1 METTHIA
8 VDTSKTVFT
17 LHATDPTGRCTY
29 RRDVSR
35 GKFLDWFGKLAPLTV
50 TLEACGGSH
59 HWARELTKLGHA
71 VRLIAPQHAKPF
83 VKRGKNDRADAEA
96 ISEAAS
102 RPSMRFV
109 PVKSCRSQADAMVLK
124 HRALLVGQRTQ
135 LVNALRG
142 HATEFGLVVARGTEH
157 VGPLLAKIAAETT
170 MPALARAV
178 CAELGADI
186 ARLDQRLAEID
197 SRVATMHKSNPL
209 SRLLTTIP
217 GIGPI
222 AAGTFATTIDP
233 AQFKSGR
240 AFAAYLGLTP
250 KDHSSGGKQRL
261 GGISRA
267 GDERLRELL
276 VLGAMSVLS
285 HAVRGKPARGASAWV
300 TKLLERKPRK
310 VVAVAL
316 ANKMARIIWAMMS
329 SGEAYRGAAR
339 LASA

>member
-1 METTHIA
+1 METTNIA

-17 LHATDPTGRCTY
+17 LHATDAAGRCTY
-29 RRDVSR
+29 RRDLSR
-35 GKFLDWFGKLAPLTV
+35 AKFLAWFSKLAPLTV

-59 HWARELTKLGHA
+59 HWARQLAALGHN

-109 PVKSCRSQADAMVLK
+109 PVKTQQAQANAMVLK
-124 HRALLVGQRTQ
+124 LRALLVGQRTQ

-142 HATEFGLVVARGTEH
+142 HATEFGLVAARGTQH
-157 VGPLLAKIAAETT
+157 VEPLLAKIAADDSV
-170 MPALARAV
+170 PPLAREL

-186 ARLDQRLAEID
+186 ARLDARLGDIDRRLA
-197 SRVATMHKSNPL
+197 AMHKQNPV
-209 SRLLTTIP
+209 SQLLTTIP

-222 AAGTFATTIDP
+222 AAATFAATIDP
-233 AQFKSGR
+233 AQFSSGR

-276 VLGAMSVLS
+276 VLGATAVLS
-285 HAVRGKPARGASAWV
+285 HAVRGKPARGATAWV
-300 TKLLERKPRK
+300 KALLERKPRK

-316 ANKMARIIWAMMS
+316 ANKMARIVWAMMS
-329 SGEAYRGAAR
+329 SGEAYRGAAQP
-339 LASA
+339 AMA